1 MMATSTK
8 RAKPPKRTA
17 KEAPNC
23 TTVVVIA
30 RCASDDFPVRCFD
43 GPTARHDAL
52 QWVKRLARSQDACNE
67 TVKTLCDR
75 IGWELASYGVMFFS
89 LVVHQN
95 GIPAEKL
102 EEVFVPV
109 GAEVVK

>member
-1 MMATSTK
+1 MATATK
-8 RAKPPKRTA
+8 RSKPAKKTTGESPIG
-17 KEAPNC
+17 
-23 TTVVVIA
+23 TTVVVVA
-30 RCASDDFPVRCFD
+30 RCSADDVPVRCFD
-43 GPTARHDAL
+43 GPTSRHDAL
-52 QWVKRLARSQDACNE
+52 KWVKRLARSQDACDE

-102 EEVFVPV
+102 EDVFIPL